1 LKIEVVQADHKLTS
15 AMMILLPNVRGAAKL
30 TEFRPRSLIHGF
42 AKLVAKIL
50 ARRLQPRMAEPAP
63 PAKALFIKRRSI
75 LDNFTLVQALVKT
88 FK

>member
-1 LKIEVVQADHKLTS
+1 VEILVAVSQFEDRSGASLHKLTS
-15 AMMILLPNVRGAAKL
+15 AMMILLPKVKGAAKL

-63 PAKALFIKRRSI
+63 PCQSAFYQAKIHS
-75 LDNFTLVQALVKT
+75 
-88 FK
+88 